1 MAGMAKGTKMKV
13 RKGDKVFVLAG
24 KDKGKTGEVLRAWP
38 KKQRVLV
45 QRVNMVKRHMRAST
59 AQTAGIV
66 EKEAPIHVSNVAL
79 IDPNSDK
86 PTRVGFKVLEG
97 GRKVR
102 VARRSGEVI
111 DI

>member
-1 MAGMAKGTKMKV
+1 MAAKGKGTKMKV
-13 RKGDKVFVLAG
+13 RKGDNVVVLAG
-24 KDKGKTGEVLRAWP
+24 KDRGKKGEVLRVWP
-38 KKQRVLV
+38 KNQRVLV
-45 QRVNMVKRHMRAST
+45 QRVNMVKRHMRASA
-59 AQTAGIV
+59 AQAAGIV

-79 IDPNSDK
+79 IDPNSDQ
-86 PTRVGFKVLEG
+86 PTRVGFKVLDG

>member
-1 MAGMAKGTKMKV
+1 MAAMAKGTKMKV
-13 RKGDKVFVLAG
+13 RKGDNVIVLTG
-24 KDKGKTGEVLRAWP
+24 KDKGKKGEVLRIWP
-38 KKQRVLV
+38 KKKRVLV

-59 AQTAGIV
+59 AQSGGIV
-66 EKEAPIHVSNVAL
+66 EKEASIHISNVAL
-79 IDPNSDK
+79 IDPKSDK
-86 PTRVGFKVLEG
+86 PTRVGFKQLEG

>member
-1 MAGMAKGTKMKV
+1 MTGMAKGLKMKV
-13 RKGDKVFVLAG
+13 RKGDTVVVLAG
-24 KDKGKTGEVLRAWP
+24 KDRGKKGEVLRAWP
-38 KKQRVLV
+38 KKKRVLV

-59 AQTAGIV
+59 AQTGGIV
-66 EKEAPIHVSNVAL
+66 EKEASIHVSNVAL
-79 IDPNSDK
+79 IDPKSDK

-97 GRKVR
+97 DRKVR

>member
-1 MAGMAKGTKMKV
+1 MAMKSKGTKMKI
-13 RKGDKVFVLAG
+13 RKGDNVFVLAG

-45 QRVNMVKRHMRAST
+45 RRVNMVKRHMRAST

-66 EKEAPIHVSNVAL
+66 EKEAPIHISNVAL
-79 IDPNSDK
+79 IDPSSDK

-97 GRKVR
+97 DRKVR
-102 VARRSGEVI
+102 VARRSGEII

>member
-1 MAGMAKGTKMKV
+1 MAAKKKGTKMKV
-13 RKGDKVFVLAG
+13 RKGDNVVVLAG

-38 KKQRVLV
+38 KVQRVLV

-59 AQTAGIV
+59 AQAAGIV
-66 EKEAPIHVSNVAL
+66 EMEASIHVSNVAL
-79 IDPNSDK
+79 IDPSSDK
-86 PTRVGFKVLEG
+86 PTRVGFKVIGG

-111 DI
+111 DN

>member
-1 MAGMAKGTKMKV
+1 MAAKTKGTKMKV